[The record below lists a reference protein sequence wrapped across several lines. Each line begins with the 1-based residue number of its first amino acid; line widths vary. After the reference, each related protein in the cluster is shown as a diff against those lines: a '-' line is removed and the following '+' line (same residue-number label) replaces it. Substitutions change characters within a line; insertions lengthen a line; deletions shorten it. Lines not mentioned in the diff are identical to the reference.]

1 MIQKDFL
8 LKYLDAQYLKLS
20 FLLGL
25 RADVDSMFCCLT
37 QVLHN
42 RKYYFLFL
50 PTIAEFD
57 PCEPLAV
64 AGIVAGVRQL
74 CGQAETSPANTVD
87 KEGQVSC
94 N

>member
-1 MIQKDFL
+1 MLLSSARSIQQK
-8 LKYLDAQYLKLS
+8 
-20 FLLGL
+20 
-25 RADVDSMFCCLT
+25 V
-37 QVLHN
+37 
-42 RKYYFLFL
+42 LFL
-50 PTIAEFD
+50 PTIAEFA

-87 KEGQVSC
+87 KGGQVSC